1 MALKKL
7 KKRKDRKL
15 YQPGGMYSNN
25 TIPAGLSTTNIVKE
39 ESDPNVL
46 RAQEEKLT
54 RDTTLLQEQAS
65 KVSDQIEQDKQ
76 FDDQKIEAAGANATA
91 GLDAG
96 VGGLTQIAGAFV
108 KPENAK
114 KSINPFQAAGDAY
127 RGVKAAK
134 GTVKAAQGFNKAK
147 TAFDMS
153 QKLKG
158 AKDFATIGKTSLD
171 YGKKGIN
178 LINNTQKG
186 LKGAKLATTIGKDG
200 FASVNA
206 GTQALAKGSA
216 IGAGLKSFATSGAGI
231 GTIASL
237 AGAGVSKLADD
248 GDATTMKFGEGAGA
262 TLSGIGTGIGAAAT
276 TAMLAGSTL
285 GPVGTLV
292 GGTLGAIY
300 GLGKGLIQRGK
311 ARREKR
317 QIENKRKASIN
328 KFNTKQKST
337 FLTAQA
343 GVRAAELKSKTFSG
357 YDLGKNTT
365 AMLGGLRMG
374 TPRYGN

>member
-25 TIPAGLSTTNIVKE
+25 TVPAGLSTTNIVKE

-76 FDDQKIEAAGANATA
+76 FDDQKINAAGANATA

-96 VGGLTQIAGAFV
+96 VSGLTQIADAFV
-108 KPENAK
+108 KPENRT
-114 KSINPFQAAGDAY
+114 KSSNPLSSGLAAGRITKASNLASKATTFNAST
-127 RGVKAAK
+127 GVNAITNAKAA
-134 GTVKAAQGFNKAK
+134 TKAVNLAQKAGGQV
-147 TAFDMS
+147 MS
-153 QKLKG
+153 S
-158 AKDFATIGKTSLD
+158 AETGKT
-171 YGKKGIN
+171 IV
-178 LINNTQKG
+178 T
-186 LKGAKLATTIGKDG
+186 
-200 FASVNA
+200 NA
-206 GTQALAKGSA
+206 AGNIVKQGSS

-231 GTIASL
+231 GMIAS
-237 AGAGVSKLADD
+237 GVGMGVSKLSDD
-248 GDATTMKFGEGAGA
+248 GDATTMNFGEGAGK

-285 GPVGTLV
+285 GPVGTLI
-292 GGTLGAIY
+292 GAGLGAVY

-317 QIENKRKASIN
+317 QLENKRKASIN